1 MASNRNLVI
10 NRNLM
15 ESVLHEDDDKSKKLS
30 EKIKGWIEAIRKRVS
45 ELGKILK
52 EKILSKVG
60 SLKFIDKDVMVSKFN
75 KRRLENL
82 KKELDLLKRFGDGLD
97 DAILIC
103 KARAENYEKV
113 SRGRIENEEGA
124 KDYSRQLE
132 MVKEKQKEIKRK
144 IDLLNG
150 DEDKISD
157 SDKELIALKK
167 SEAGSVFNTYKKLV
181 KSEGRRIGKALT
193 EISTLAAVIL
203 NTRKLKYNSKI
214 TTQIDHNNAWN
225 IAIGTTLGLITFSMG
240 RIVRA
245 TGVMIKVGIVQ
256 AMNKNKGKDG
266 E

>member
-1 MASNRNLVI
+1 MILTK
-10 NRNLM
+10 NLM

-30 EKIKGWIEAIRKRVS
+30 EKIKGWVEAIRKRVL

-60 SLKFIDKDVMVSKFN
+60 ILKFIDKDVMVSKFN

-82 KKELDLLKRFGDGLD
+82 KKELDLLKRFGDGLG

-103 KARAENYEKV
+103 KARTENYEKG
-113 SRGRIENEEGA
+113 SRGRRENEEGA

-157 SDKELIALKK
+157 SDKELVALKK
-167 SEAGSVFNTYKKLV
+167 SEAGNVFNTYKKLV
-181 KSEGRRIGKALT
+181 KSEGHRIGKALT
-193 EISTLAAVIL
+193 EISTLAEVIL
-203 NTRKLKYNSKI
+203 NTNKLKRNSKM
-214 TTQIDHNNAWN
+214 TTQTDHNYAWN
-225 IAIGTTLGLITFSMG
+225 IAIGNTLGLIAFSMG

>member
-1 MASNRNLVI
+1 MILTK
-10 NRNLM
+10 NLM

-30 EKIKGWIEAIRKRVS
+30 EKIKGWIEAIRKRVL

-82 KKELDLLKRFGDGLD
+82 KKELDLLKRFGDGLG

-103 KARAENYEKV
+103 KARAENYEKG
-113 SRGRIENEEGA
+113 SRGRRENEEGA

-157 SDKELIALKK
+157 SDKELVALKK
-167 SEAGSVFNTYKKLV
+167 SEAGNVFNTYKKLV
-181 KSEGRRIGKALT
+181 KSEGHRIGKALT

-203 NTRKLKYNSKI
+203 NTNKLKRNSKM
-214 TTQIDHNNAWN
+214 TTQTDHNYEWN
-225 IAIGTTLGLITFSMG
+225 IAIGNTLGLIAFSMG

>member
-1 MASNRNLVI
+1 MILTK
-10 NRNLM
+10 NLM

-30 EKIKGWIEAIRKRVS
+30 EKIKGWVEAIRKRVL

-82 KKELDLLKRFGDGLD
+82 KKELDLLKRFGDGLG

-103 KARAENYEKV
+103 KARAENYEKG
-113 SRGRIENEEGA
+113 SRGRRENEEGA

-157 SDKELIALKK
+157 SDKELVALKK
-167 SEAGSVFNTYKKLV
+167 SEAGNVFNTYKKLV
-181 KSEGRRIGKALT
+181 KSEGHRIGKALT

-203 NTRKLKYNSKI
+203 NTNKLKRNSKM
-214 TTQIDHNNAWN
+214 TTQTDHNYAWN
-225 IAIGTTLGLITFSMG
+225 IAIGNTLGLIAFSMG

-256 AMNKNKGKDG
+256 AMNKNKDKDG

>member
-1 MASNRNLVI
+1 MILTK
-10 NRNLM
+10 NLM

-30 EKIKGWIEAIRKRVS
+30 EKIKGWVEAIHKRVL

-52 EKILSKVG
+52 EKILSKVS

-82 KKELDLLKRFGDGLD
+82 KKELDLLKRFGDGLG

-103 KARAENYEKV
+103 KARAENYEKG
-113 SRGRIENEEGA
+113 SRGRRENEEGA

-157 SDKELIALKK
+157 SDKELVALKK
-167 SEAGSVFNTYKKLV
+167 SEAGNVFNIYKKLV
-181 KSEGRRIGKALT
+181 KSEGHRIGKALT

-203 NTRKLKYNSKI
+203 NTNKLKRNSKM
-214 TTQIDHNNAWN
+214 TTQTDHNYAWN
-225 IAIGTTLGLITFSMG
+225 IAIGNTLGLIAFSMG

>member
-1 MASNRNLVI
+1 MILTK
-10 NRNLM
+10 NLM

-30 EKIKGWIEAIRKRVS
+30 EKIKGWVEAIRKRVL

-60 SLKFIDKDVMVSKFN
+60 ILKFIDKDVMVSKFN

-82 KKELDLLKRFGDGLD
+82 KKELDLLKRFGDGLG

-103 KARAENYEKV
+103 KARAENYEKG
-113 SRGRIENEEGA
+113 SHGRRENEEGA

-157 SDKELIALKK
+157 SDKELVALKK
-167 SEAGSVFNTYKKLV
+167 SEAGNVFNTYKKPV
-181 KSEGRRIGKALT
+181 KSEGHRIGKALT

-203 NTRKLKYNSKI
+203 NTNKFKRNSKM
-214 TTQIDHNNAWN
+214 TTQTDHNYAWN
-225 IAIGTTLGLITFSMG
+225 IAIGNTLGLIAFSMG

>member
-1 MASNRNLVI
+1 MSLTK
-10 NRNLM
+10 NLM

-30 EKIKGWIEAIRKRVS
+30 EKIKGWVEAIRKRIS

-52 EKILSKVG
+52 EKILNKVN
-60 SLKFIDKDVMVSKFN
+60 SFKFVDKDVMVSKFN
-75 KRRLENL
+75 KRRLERL

-97 DAILIC
+97 DAILVC
-103 KARAENYEKV
+103 KARAEMYEKG
-113 SRGRIENEEGA
+113 SRGRRHNEEGVR
-124 KDYSRQLE
+124 DYNEQLE

-167 SEAGSVFNTYKKLV
+167 SEAGNVFNTYKKLV
-181 KSEGRRIGKALT
+181 KSEGHRIAKALKD
-193 EISTLAAVIL
+193 ISTLAAVIL
-203 NTRKLKYNSKI
+203 NTNKLKTNSKI
-214 TTQIDHNNAWN
+214 TTQTDHNYAWN
-225 IAIGTTLGLITFSMG
+225 IAIGTTLGLIAFSMG

-245 TGVMIKVGIVQ
+245 TGVMIKVGIVH

>member
-1 MASNRNLVI
+1 MILTK
-10 NRNLM
+10 NLM

-30 EKIKGWIEAIRKRVS
+30 EKIKGWIEAIHKRVL

-82 KKELDLLKRFGDGLD
+82 KKELDLLKRFGDGLG

-103 KARAENYEKV
+103 KARAENYEKG
-113 SRGRIENEEGA
+113 SRGRRENEEGA

-157 SDKELIALKK
+157 SDKELVALKK
-167 SEAGSVFNTYKKLV
+167 SEAGNVFNTYKKLV
-181 KSEGRRIGKALT
+181 KSEGHRIGKALT
-193 EISTLAAVIL
+193 EISTLAAEIL
-203 NTRKLKYNSKI
+203 NTNKLKRNSKM
-214 TTQIDHNNAWN
+214 TTQTDHKYAWN
-225 IAIGTTLGLITFSMG
+225 IAIGNTLGLIAFSMG

>member
-1 MASNRNLVI
+1 MILTK
-10 NRNLM
+10 NLM

-30 EKIKGWIEAIRKRVS
+30 EKIKGWVEAIRKRVL

-82 KKELDLLKRFGDGLD
+82 KKELDLLKRFGDGLG

-103 KARAENYEKV
+103 KARAENYEKG
-113 SRGRIENEEGA
+113 SRGRRENEEGA

-157 SDKELIALKK
+157 SDKELVALKK
-167 SEAGSVFNTYKKLV
+167 SEAGNVFNTYKKLV
-181 KSEGRRIGKALT
+181 KSEGHRIGKALT

-203 NTRKLKYNSKI
+203 NTNKLKRNSKM
-214 TTQIDHNNAWN
+214 TTQTDHNYAWN
-225 IAIGTTLGLITFSMG
+225 IAIGNTLGLIAFSMG

-256 AMNKNKGKDG
+256 AMNKNKGEDG

>member
-1 MASNRNLVI
+1 MILTK
-10 NRNLM
+10 NLM

-30 EKIKGWIEAIRKRVS
+30 EKIKGWIEAIRKRVL

-82 KKELDLLKRFGDGLD
+82 KKELDLLKRFGDGLG

-103 KARAENYEKV
+103 KARAENYEKG
-113 SRGRIENEEGA
+113 SRGRRENEEGA

-157 SDKELIALKK
+157 SDKELVALKK
-167 SEAGSVFNTYKKLV
+167 SEAGNVFNTYKKLV
-181 KSEGRRIGKALT
+181 KSEGHRIGKALT

-203 NTRKLKYNSKI
+203 NTNKLKRNSKM
-214 TTQIDHNNAWN
+214 TTQTDHNYAWN
-225 IAIGTTLGLITFSMG
+225 IVIGNTLGLIAFSMG

>member
-15 ESVLHEDDDKSKKLS
+15 ESVLRENDDKSKKLS
-30 EKIKGWIEAIRKRVS
+30 EKIKGWVEAIRKRVL

-82 KKELDLLKRFGDGLD
+82 KKELDLLKRFGDGLG

-103 KARAENYEKV
+103 KASAENYEKG
-113 SRGRIENEEGA
+113 SRGRRENEEGA
-124 KDYSRQLE
+124 KDYSSQLE

-157 SDKELIALKK
+157 SDKELVALKK
-167 SEAGSVFNTYKKLV
+167 SEAGNVFNTYKKLV
-181 KSEGRRIGKALT
+181 KSEGHRIGKALT

-203 NTRKLKYNSKI
+203 NTNKLKRNSKM
-214 TTQIDHNNAWN
+214 TTQTDHNYAWN
-225 IAIGTTLGLITFSMG
+225 IAIGNTLGLIAFSMG

-245 TGVMIKVGIVQ
+245 TGVLIKIGIVQ
-256 AMNKNKGKDG
+256 GFKSMKDK
-266 E
+266 

>member
-1 MASNRNLVI
+1 MILTK
-10 NRNLM
+10 NLM

-30 EKIKGWIEAIRKRVS
+30 EKIKGWVEAIRKRVL

-82 KKELDLLKRFGDGLD
+82 KKELDLLKRFGDGLG

-103 KARAENYEKV
+103 KARAENYEKS
-113 SRGRIENEEGA
+113 SRGRRENEEGA

-157 SDKELIALKK
+157 SDKELVALKK
-167 SEAGSVFNTYKKLV
+167 SEAGNVFNTYKKLV
-181 KSEGRRIGKALT
+181 KSEGHRIGKALT

-203 NTRKLKYNSKI
+203 NTNKLKRNSKM
-214 TTQIDHNNAWN
+214 TTQTDHNYAWN
-225 IAIGTTLGLITFSMG
+225 IAIGTTLGLIAFSMG

-245 TGVMIKVGIVQ
+245 TGVMIKVGIVH

>member
-1 MASNRNLVI
+1 MSKTLI
-10 NRNLM
+10 NHLS
-15 ESVLHEDDDKSKKLS
+15 ESYILEDDNNSNKKFT
-30 EKIKGWIEAIRKRVS
+30 EKIKGWIEAIRKRVL

-60 SLKFIDKDVMVSKFN
+60 SLKFIDKDVTVSKFN

-103 KARAENYEKV
+103 KARAENYEKG
-113 SRGRIENEEGA
+113 SRGRRENEEGA

-157 SDKELIALKK
+157 SDKELVALKK
-167 SEAGSVFNTYKKLV
+167 SEAGNVFNTYKKLV
-181 KSEGRRIGKALT
+181 KSEGHRIGKALT

-203 NTRKLKYNSKI
+203 NTNKLKRNSKMA
-214 TTQIDHNNAWN
+214 TQTDHNYAWN
-225 IAIGTTLGLITFSMG
+225 IAIGNTLGLIAFSMG

>member
-1 MASNRNLVI
+1 MILTK
-10 NRNLM
+10 NLM

-30 EKIKGWIEAIRKRVS
+30 EKIKGWIEAIRKRVL

-103 KARAENYEKV
+103 KARAENYEKG
-113 SRGRIENEEGA
+113 SRGRRENEEGA
-124 KDYSRQLE
+124 KGYSRQLE

-157 SDKELIALKK
+157 SDKELVALKK
-167 SEAGSVFNTYKKLV
+167 SEAGNVFNTYKKLV
-181 KSEGRRIGKALT
+181 KSEGHRIGKALT

-203 NTRKLKYNSKI
+203 NTNKLKRNSKM
-214 TTQIDHNNAWN
+214 TTQTDHNYAWN
-225 IAIGTTLGLITFSMG
+225 IAIGNTLGLIAFSMG

>member
-1 MASNRNLVI
+1 
-10 NRNLM
+10 M

-30 EKIKGWIEAIRKRVS
+30 EKIKGWIEAIRKRVL
-45 ELGKILK
+45 ELGKILM
-52 EKILSKVG
+52 SKVG

-82 KKELDLLKRFGDGLD
+82 KKELDLLKRFGDGLG

-103 KARAENYEKV
+103 KARAENYEKG
-113 SRGRIENEEGA
+113 SRGRRENEEGA

-157 SDKELIALKK
+157 SDKELVSLKK
-167 SEAGSVFNTYKKLV
+167 SEAGNVFNTYKKLV
-181 KSEGRRIGKALT
+181 KSEGHRIGKALT

-203 NTRKLKYNSKI
+203 NTNKLKRNSKM
-214 TTQIDHNNAWN
+214 TTQTDHNYAWN
-225 IAIGTTLGLITFSMG
+225 IAIGNTLGLIAFSMG

-256 AMNKNKGKDG
+256 AMNKNKGKEG

>member
-1 MASNRNLVI
+1 MILTK
-10 NRNLM
+10 NLM

-30 EKIKGWIEAIRKRVS
+30 EKIKGWVEAIRKRVL

-60 SLKFIDKDVMVSKFN
+60 ILKFIDKDVMVSKFN

-82 KKELDLLKRFGDGLD
+82 KKELDLLKRFGDGLG

-103 KARAENYEKV
+103 KARAENYEKG
-113 SRGRIENEEGA
+113 SRGRRENEEGA

-157 SDKELIALKK
+157 SDKELVAIKK
-167 SEAGSVFNTYKKLV
+167 SEAGNVFNTYKKLV
-181 KSEGRRIGKALT
+181 KSEGHRIGKALT

-203 NTRKLKYNSKI
+203 NTNKLKRNSKM
-214 TTQIDHNNAWN
+214 TTQTDHNYAWN
-225 IAIGTTLGLITFSMG
+225 IAIGNTLGLIAFSMG

-256 AMNKNKGKDG
+256 AMNKNKGKEG

>member
-1 MASNRNLVI
+1 MILTK
-10 NRNLM
+10 NLM

-30 EKIKGWIEAIRKRVS
+30 EKIKGWVEAIRKRVL

-60 SLKFIDKDVMVSKFN
+60 ILKFIDKDVMVSKFN

-82 KKELDLLKRFGDGLD
+82 KKELDLLKRFGDGLG

-103 KARAENYEKV
+103 KARAENYEKG
-113 SRGRIENEEGA
+113 SRGRRENEEGA

-157 SDKELIALKK
+157 SDKELVALKK
-167 SEAGSVFNTYKKLV
+167 SEAGNVFNTYKKLV
-181 KSEGRRIGKALT
+181 KSEGHRIGKALT

-203 NTRKLKYNSKI
+203 NTNKLKRNSKM
-214 TTQIDHNNAWN
+214 TTQTDHNYAWN
-225 IAIGTTLGLITFSMG
+225 IAIGNTLGLIAFSME

-256 AMNKNKGKDG
+256 AMNKNKGKEG

>member
-1 MASNRNLVI
+1 MILTK
-10 NRNLM
+10 NLM

-30 EKIKGWIEAIRKRVS
+30 EKIKGWVEAIRKRVL

-60 SLKFIDKDVMVSKFN
+60 ILKFINKDVMVSKFN

-82 KKELDLLKRFGDGLD
+82 KKELDLLKRFGDGLG

-103 KARAENYEKV
+103 KARAENYEKG
-113 SRGRIENEEGA
+113 SRGRRENEEGA

-157 SDKELIALKK
+157 SDKELVALKK
-167 SEAGSVFNTYKKLV
+167 SEAGNVFNTYKKLV
-181 KSEGRRIGKALT
+181 KSEGHRIGKALT

-203 NTRKLKYNSKI
+203 NTNKLKRNSKM
-214 TTQIDHNNAWN
+214 TTQTDHNYAWN
-225 IAIGTTLGLITFSMG
+225 IAIGTTLGLIAFSMG

-256 AMNKNKGKDG
+256 GFKSMKDK
-266 E
+266 

>member
-1 MASNRNLVI
+1 MSKTLI
-10 NRNLM
+10 NHLS
-15 ESVLHEDDDKSKKLS
+15 ESYILEDDNNSNKKFT
-30 EKIKGWIEAIRKRVS
+30 EKIKGWIEAIRKRVL

-82 KKELDLLKRFGDGLD
+82 KKELDLLKRFGDGLG

-103 KARAENYEKV
+103 KARAENYEKG
-113 SRGRIENEEGA
+113 SRGRRENEEGA

-157 SDKELIALKK
+157 SDKELVALKK
-167 SEAGSVFNTYKKLV
+167 SEAGNVFNTYKKLV
-181 KSEGRRIGKALT
+181 KSEGHRIGKALT

-203 NTRKLKYNSKI
+203 NTNKLKRNSKM
-214 TTQIDHNNAWN
+214 TTQTDHNYAWN
-225 IAIGTTLGLITFSMG
+225 IAIGNTLGLIAFSMG

>member
-1 MASNRNLVI
+1 MSKILI
-10 NRNLM
+10 NHLS
-15 ESVLHEDDDKSKKLS
+15 ESYILEDDDKSKKLS
-30 EKIKGWIEAIRKRVS
+30 EKIKGWIEAIRKRVL

-82 KKELDLLKRFGDGLD
+82 KKELDLLKRFGDGLG

-103 KARAENYEKV
+103 KAGAENYEKG
-113 SRGRIENEEGA
+113 SRGRRENEEGV

-157 SDKELIALKK
+157 SDKELVALKK
-167 SEAGSVFNTYKKLV
+167 SEAGNVFNTYKKLV
-181 KSEGRRIGKALT
+181 KSEGHRIRKALT

-203 NTRKLKYNSKI
+203 NTNKLKRNSKM
-214 TTQIDHNNAWN
+214 TTQTDHDYAWN
-225 IAIGTTLGLITFSMG
+225 IAIGNTLGLITFSMG

-245 TGVMIKVGIVQ
+245 TGVMIKVGIVH

-266 E
+266 K

>member
-1 MASNRNLVI
+1 MILTK
-10 NRNLM
+10 NLM

-30 EKIKGWIEAIRKRVS
+30 EKIKGWVEAIRKRVL

-60 SLKFIDKDVMVSKFN
+60 ILKFIDKDVMVSKFN

-82 KKELDLLKRFGDGLD
+82 KKELDLLKRFGDGLG

-103 KARAENYEKV
+103 KARAENYEKG
-113 SRGRIENEEGA
+113 SRGRRENEEGA

-157 SDKELIALKK
+157 SDKELVALKK
-167 SEAGSVFNTYKKLV
+167 SEAGNVFNTYKKLV
-181 KSEGRRIGKALT
+181 KSEGHRIGKALT

-203 NTRKLKYNSKI
+203 NTNKLKRNSKM
-214 TTQIDHNNAWN
+214 TTQTDHDYTWN
-225 IAIGTTLGLITFSMG
+225 IAISNTLGLIAFSMG

>member
-1 MASNRNLVI
+1 MSRNMILTK
-10 NRNLM
+10 NLM

-30 EKIKGWIEAIRKRVS
+30 EKIKGWIEAIRKRVL

-52 EKILSKVG
+52 EKILNKVG

-82 KKELDLLKRFGDGLD
+82 KKELDLLKRFGDGLG

-103 KARAENYEKV
+103 KARAENYEKG
-113 SRGRIENEEGA
+113 SRGRRENEEGA

-157 SDKELIALKK
+157 SDKELVALKK
-167 SEAGSVFNTYKKLV
+167 SEAGNVFNTYKKLV
-181 KSEGRRIGKALT
+181 KSEGHRIGKALT

-203 NTRKLKYNSKI
+203 NTNKLKRNSKM
-214 TTQIDHNNAWN
+214 TTQTDHNYAWN
-225 IAIGTTLGLITFSMG
+225 IAIGNTLGLIAFSMG

>member
-1 MASNRNLVI
+1 MILTK
-10 NRNLM
+10 NLM

-30 EKIKGWIEAIRKRVS
+30 EKIKGWVEAIRKRVL

-60 SLKFIDKDVMVSKFN
+60 ILKFIDKDVMVSKSN

-82 KKELDLLKRFGDGLD
+82 KKELDLLKRFGDGLG

-103 KARAENYEKV
+103 KARTENYEKG
-113 SRGRIENEEGA
+113 SRGRRENEEGA

-157 SDKELIALKK
+157 SDKELVALKK
-167 SEAGSVFNTYKKLV
+167 SEAGNVFNTYKKLV
-181 KSEGRRIGKALT
+181 KSEGHRIGKALT

-203 NTRKLKYNSKI
+203 NTNKLKRNSKM
-214 TTQIDHNNAWN
+214 TTQTDHNYAWN
-225 IAIGTTLGLITFSMG
+225 IAIGNTLGLIAFSMG

>member
-1 MASNRNLVI
+1 MSKTLI
-10 NRNLM
+10 NHLS
-15 ESVLHEDDDKSKKLS
+15 ESYILEDDNNSNKKFT
-30 EKIKGWIEAIRKRVS
+30 EKIKGWVEAIRKRVL

-82 KKELDLLKRFGDGLD
+82 KKELDLLKRFGDGLG

-103 KARAENYEKV
+103 KARAENYEKG
-113 SRGRIENEEGA
+113 SRGRRENEEGA

-157 SDKELIALKK
+157 SDKELVALKK
-167 SEAGSVFNTYKKLV
+167 SEAGNVFNTYKKLV
-181 KSEGRRIGKALT
+181 KSEGHRIGKALT

-203 NTRKLKYNSKI
+203 NTNKLKRNSKM
-214 TTQIDHNNAWN
+214 TTQTDHNYAWN
-225 IAIGTTLGLITFSMG
+225 IAIGNTLGLIAFSMG

>member
-1 MASNRNLVI
+1 MILTK
-10 NRNLM
+10 NLM

-30 EKIKGWIEAIRKRVS
+30 EKIKGWIEAIRKRVL

-82 KKELDLLKRFGDGLD
+82 KKELDLLKRFGDGLG

-103 KARAENYEKV
+103 KARAENYEKG
-113 SRGRIENEEGA
+113 SRGRRENEEGV

-157 SDKELIALKK
+157 SDKELVALKK
-167 SEAGSVFNTYKKLV
+167 SEAGNVFNTYKKLV
-181 KSEGRRIGKALT
+181 KSEGHRIGKALT

-203 NTRKLKYNSKI
+203 NTNKLKRNSKM
-214 TTQIDHNNAWN
+214 TTQTDHDYAWN
-225 IAIGTTLGLITFSMG
+225 IAIGNTLGLIAFSMG

>member
-1 MASNRNLVI
+1 MILTK
-10 NRNLM
+10 NLM

-30 EKIKGWIEAIRKRVS
+30 EKIKGWVEAIRKRVL

-60 SLKFIDKDVMVSKFN
+60 ILKFIDKDVMVSKFN

-82 KKELDLLKRFGDGLD
+82 KKELDLLKRFGDGLG

-103 KARAENYEKV
+103 KARAENYEKG
-113 SRGRIENEEGA
+113 SLGRRENEEGA
-124 KDYSRQLE
+124 KDYIRQLE

-157 SDKELIALKK
+157 SDKELVALKK
-167 SEAGSVFNTYKKLV
+167 SEAGNVFNTYKKLV
-181 KSEGRRIGKALT
+181 KSEGHRIGKALT
-193 EISTLAAVIL
+193 EIYTLAAVIL
-203 NTRKLKYNSKI
+203 NTNKLKRNSKM
-214 TTQIDHNNAWN
+214 TTQTDHNYAWN
-225 IAIGTTLGLITFSMG
+225 IAIGTTLGLIAFSMG

>member
-1 MASNRNLVI
+1 MILTK
-10 NRNLM
+10 NLM

-30 EKIKGWIEAIRKRVS
+30 EKIKGWVEAIRKRVL

-82 KKELDLLKRFGDGLD
+82 KKELGLLKRFGDGLG

-103 KARAENYEKV
+103 KARAENYEKG
-113 SRGRIENEEGA
+113 SRGRRENEEGA

-157 SDKELIALKK
+157 SDKELVALKK
-167 SEAGSVFNTYKKLV
+167 SEAGNVFNTYKKLV
-181 KSEGRRIGKALT
+181 KSEGHRIGKALT

-203 NTRKLKYNSKI
+203 NTNKLKRNSKM
-214 TTQIDHNNAWN
+214 TTQTDHNYAWN
-225 IAIGTTLGLITFSMG
+225 IAIGNTLGLIAFSMG

>member
-1 MASNRNLVI
+1 MTLTK
-10 NRNLM
+10 NLM

-30 EKIKGWIEAIRKRVS
+30 EKIKGWVEAIRKRVS

-52 EKILSKVG
+52 EKILNKVS
-60 SLKFIDKDVMVSKFN
+60 SLKFVDKDVMVSKFN
-75 KRRLENL
+75 KRRLEKL
-82 KKELDLLKRFGDGLD
+82 KKELDLMKRFGDGLD
-97 DAILIC
+97 DAILTC
-103 KARAENYEKV
+103 KAQAEMFEKG
-113 SRGRIENEEGA
+113 SRGRRENEQGA

-167 SEAGSVFNTYKKLV
+167 SEAGNVFNTYKKLV
-181 KSEGRRIGKALT
+181 KSEGHRMAKALK

-203 NTRKLKYNSKI
+203 NTRKLRYNDKV
-214 TTQIDHNNAWN
+214 TTQTDHNNAWN
-225 IAIGTTLGLITFSMG
+225 TAIATTLGLIAFSMG

-245 TGVMIKVGIVQ
+245 TGVMIKVGIVHS
-256 AMNKNKGKDG
+256 MNKNKGKDG

>member
-1 MASNRNLVI
+1 MILTK
-10 NRNLM
+10 NLM

-30 EKIKGWIEAIRKRVS
+30 EKIKGWIEAIRKRVL

-82 KKELDLLKRFGDGLD
+82 KKELDLLKRFGDGLG

-103 KARAENYEKV
+103 KARAENYEKG
-113 SRGRIENEEGA
+113 SRGRRENEEGA

-157 SDKELIALKK
+157 SDKELVALKK
-167 SEAGSVFNTYKKLV
+167 SEAGNVFNTYKKLV
-181 KSEGRRIGKALT
+181 KSEGHRIGKALT

-203 NTRKLKYNSKI
+203 NTNKLKRNSKM
-214 TTQIDHNNAWN
+214 TTQTDHNYAWN
-225 IAIGTTLGLITFSMG
+225 IAIGNTLGLIAFSMG